1 MKAIVALLFTIGIVE
16 VSYGVRVC
24 NITCEPK
31 DEFLGEETTEWNDF
45 MNDLVFNTFQPRT
58 LPCRNSDGMA
68 TIDYNSD
75 LIWDLRFRIYSSRAN
90 EQKKTLND
98 CYCDITDCE
107 SVELRQC
114 LAEVRT
120 EMKAE
125 VMSVMAVEVGVALL
139 QLSSTC

>member
-1 MKAIVALLFTIGIVE
+1 MKSIVALLFTIGIVE

-31 DEFLGEETTEWNDF
+31 DEFLGEETSEWNDF
-45 MNDLVFNTFQPRT
+45 MDDLVPHTFEPRT
-58 LPCRNSDGMA
+58 LRCKNSDGLA

-75 LIWDLRFRIYSSRAN
+75 IIWDLRFRIYSSRTD

-98 CYCDITDCE
+98 CFCDFTDCQ
-107 SVELRQC
+107 SVEFRQC

-120 EMKAE
+120 EMNTE
-125 VMSVMAVEVGVALL
+125 LMSVMAVEVGAALQ
-139 QLSSTC
+139 QLAREC